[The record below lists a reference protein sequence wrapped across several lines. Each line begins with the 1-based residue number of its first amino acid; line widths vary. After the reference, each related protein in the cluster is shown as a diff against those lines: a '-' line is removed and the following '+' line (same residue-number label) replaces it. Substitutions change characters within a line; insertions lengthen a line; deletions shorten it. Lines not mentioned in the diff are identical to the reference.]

1 MGGKKDFDLDFKR
14 GSSAENLVALQRSCL
29 AFIGNITG
37 LINKMN
43 EHSSSNIFK
52 TIESLEKQLYQI

>member
-29 AFIGNITG
+29 AFIGNITR
-37 LINKMN
+37 LLTK
-43 EHSSSNIFK
+43 
-52 TIESLEKQLYQI
+52 